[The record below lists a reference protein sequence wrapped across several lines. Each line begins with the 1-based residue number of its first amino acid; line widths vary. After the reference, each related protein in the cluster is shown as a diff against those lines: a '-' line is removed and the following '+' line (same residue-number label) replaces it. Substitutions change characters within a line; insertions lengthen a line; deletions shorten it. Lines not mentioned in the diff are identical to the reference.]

1 MGVNL
6 ESFRSMV
13 SPIKSPFFLSL
24 GLLVVCCDTR
34 FTSWPIST
42 AKPDDYYDETEEPSE
57 MSTARPGDMESTT
70 RYFWTGTPPDM
81 ATAKPGHME
90 STTRYFWTGTPP
102 DMATA

>member
-6 ESFRSMV
+6 ESLRSMV

-42 AKPDDYYDETEEPSE
+42 AKPDEMMTSTLDYYDETEEPSEMPTANPDEMMTSTDDYYDETEEPSE
-57 MSTARPGDMESTT
+57 MSTARPGDMES
-70 RYFWTGTPPDM
+70 
-81 ATAKPGHME
+81 
-90 STTRYFWTGTPP
+90 
-102 DMATA
+102 